1 MKIELTNEEALVLFE
16 WLFNNSSHDELFQD
30 KAAQYVLWSI
40 ECQLEKELSE
50 PHSDHYLAALT
61 EARDTVRIK
70 YGGE

>member
-1 MKIELTNEEALVLFE
+1 MKIELTNEEALVLIE
-16 WLFNNSSHDELFQD
+16 WLFHNSSHDELFQD

-50 PHSDHYLAALT
+50 PHSDHYLTSLT
-61 EARDTVRIK
+61 EARNAVRMK

>member
-1 MKIELTNEEALVLFE
+1 MKIELTNEEALVLSD
-16 WLFNNSSHDELFQD
+16 WLYNNSKQDELFQD

-50 PHSDHYLAALT
+50 PHADNYLTALA
-61 EARDTVRIK
+61 EARDSVKRT

>member
-1 MKIELTNEEALVLFE
+1 MKIELTNEEALVLSE
-16 WLFNNSSHDELFQD
+16 WLYNNSGKDELFHD

-50 PHSDHYLAALT
+50 PHSDNYQTALA
-61 EARDTVRIK
+61 EARDAVRRK

>member
-16 WLFNNSSHDELFQD
+16 WLYNNSKQEELFQD

-50 PHSDHYLAALT
+50 PHSDNYQTALA
-61 EARDTVRIK
+61 EAKAIVKRK
-70 YGGE
+70 YGGG